1 MGAPAAVAVSAA
13 HQQPAQQER
22 AQVEPAAR
30 AAVAAGVALPGA
42 RAPRARRRP
51 AHVGLG
57 QSLRLGHEGLGRRD
71 LSQGRHRVGGLHG
84 GGGRGVPGGLTQRG
98 ARRGAH
104 RPAVGGDV
112 GGHGL
117 HLGVETGQA
126 RAQGGPGARVVLLAL
141 AGRGQGGVDGGLGLG
156 QVVQGGQGVAA
167 RRAAAGLTA
176 LRDGGL
182 GVGHER
188 GQSRRRDRALQAL
201 GVHQVRGDRGDG
213 RLQVLRRALEP
224 LAGPGDLRGQL
235 TGLGDRALGDTH
247 LLHRRRLLG
256 GLDAG
261 ARLVQ
266 GRAPGGQQA
275 AGLLRGLRHA
285 GQGGGRV
292 GGAQGDQDRLGH
304 DDGLLGLVGPLGGL
318 RDRRRQVRLDPAPL
332 VEGLLLSAD
341 LADRLRAVLE
351 DLGVHLPLLRL
362 GLGDVVV
369 EDLAQLEAPRQVLAG
384 TVQSGGEGVR
394 GGQPELRLGV
404 GQLLGGGAHR
414 VIGLDQS
421 AAGLGA
427 QLLDRHRRGA
437 CGLVP
442 RGAARGGLLPALA
455 EQHVVVLL
463 VLPALVHRP
472 GSGPAR
478 RCDRAPAQ
486 QERKR
491 RGARAAGAVRAA

>member
-1 MGAPAAVAVSAA
+1 MA
-13 HQQPAQQER
+13 
-22 AQVEPAAR
+22 
-30 AAVAAGVALPGA
+30 
-42 RAPRARRRP
+42 
-51 AHVGLG
+51 
-57 QSLRLGHEGLGRRD
+57 
-71 LSQGRHRVGGLHG
+71 
-84 GGGRGVPGGLTQRG
+84 GGLTQRG
-98 ARRGAH
+98 ARRGPH

-176 LRDGGL
+176 LRDGSL

-201 GVHQVRGDRGDG
+201 GVHQ
-213 RLQVLRRALEP
+213 
-224 LAGPGDLRGQL
+224 
-235 TGLGDRALGDTH
+235 GLGDRALGDTH

-275 AGLLRGLRHA
+275 AGLLRGLGHA
-285 GQGGGRV
+285 GQRGGRV
-292 GGAQGDQDRLGH
+292 GGTQGDQDRLGH

-318 RDRRRQVRLDPAPL
+318 RDRCRQVRLNPAPL

-404 GQLLGGGAHR
+404 GQLLAGGAHR

-437 CGLVP
+437 RGLVP
-442 RGAARGGLLPALA
+442 RGAARSGLLPALA

-472 GSGPAR
+472 GGGPAGR
-478 RCDRAPAQ
+478 DRAPAQ
-486 QERKR
+486 QERKC